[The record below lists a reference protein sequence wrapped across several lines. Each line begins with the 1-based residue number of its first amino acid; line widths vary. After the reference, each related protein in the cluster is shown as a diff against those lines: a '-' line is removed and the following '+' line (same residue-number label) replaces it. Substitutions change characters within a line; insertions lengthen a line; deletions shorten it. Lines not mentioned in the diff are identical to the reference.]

1 MNPGNHRGVF
11 ALEVEASDTIE
22 NVKAKIQDLLYIPP
36 DEQRLIFAAR
46 ELVVVCGVIEQG
58 FILSDSNSIWYYNIQ
73 NDNIIHLVSPH
84 YPYILVQTLAGRIFP
99 LEVKPFDTI
108 GKVKANIQNVECYP
122 QDQQSL
128 FYLTDQELD
137 DGSTLEHYNILEG
150 SIINLVMLNSG
161 EILLAING
169 STTLVAHP
177 SDTIVST
184 KAKIYDKK
192 GFSPDQQRLFL
203 DGKEL
208 EDSCTLSQ
216 YSIRNNSTLN
226 LVLLLLHG
234 SSILVR
240 TPTGSSMVFAVD
252 LYCSIADL
260 KAKIMVSRSIP
271 RKRQTLV
278 FAGMELEDSRN
289 LSYYNIQFG
298 STVHLVYSANPFVF
312 IQTTTGRIFPVAVK
326 LSSTFG
332 SIKAS
337 IEDVEGF
344 PSDQQRIFYAT
355 EEPKDSTTLES
366 YRRALGYTEDS
377 RRLLLHSQMSSDGLL
392 VFINGSIPLVVKSSN
407 AVGSIK
413 VKIQDKLGI
422 PPSQQW
428 LFLADKKQE
437 MPNNLFY
444 GLRTFP
450 AEKEL
455 VDTRTLSFYNIQ
467 QGSILNLELP
477 LLDSLIFVRVLAGN
491 NNIIIPVY
499 AKPDDTVEKIM
510 PKIHN
515 RTGIP
520 SVQQRFYFACDQLPK
535 RCTLSMLGI
544 QKGMTIQLMER
555 FPGHGMQIY
564 VKLVNGKTI
573 VQEVEAF
580 DYIHNVK
587 AKIQDKE
594 GISHGQQRLVFLH
607 EELGEHRTLSY
618 YNIRNESIIHF
629 VSSLHPFIFV
639 QPWRG
644 KVFPIQV
651 DLSDTIED
659 VKVKIQEMESFQ
671 LNQQKLFLAD
681 KELDSGRTLSSYG
694 IKEWSTLNLLLNCW
708 IHDGE
713 ILLFVKITSGNT
725 ALLVVDSSATIGH
738 TKAIIQERLGFQPAY
753 QHLTL
758 AGKQLWD
765 GSTLSLCNIQDGMTI
780 QLMCLHHDGQQI
792 FLKDVDGN
800 TTSLVVK
807 LSDTIES
814 VKANI
819 RDQWFIHEQPRLI
832 FSGKLLEEGRTLSS
846 YSIQYMSVINIQLP
860 HCPYILVQTQNG
872 WTFPLVM
879 ELTATIGMVKAAV
892 HYIEGFQQEQQKLFF
907 GSDKELDDNHTLISY
922 CVQEGS
928 TLNLVLSCLI
938 CSETLLF
945 VKMANEKTTI
955 LLVKPSDT
963 IENIKAKIQDKEG
976 IPPIEQCLTFAGKQL
991 QDGHTL
997 AHYNIQANPTL
1008 QLAHQLRII
1017 VITLAGETT
1026 TLVAESSNTIE
1037 DVKTMLQKK
1046 QGFLLDQ
1053 QSLIFA
1059 GKQLKETL
1067 TLSEYNIKNGSILHV
1082 LRRVHSFQI
1091 FVKNFLGNTIALEVE
1106 SSNTVASIKSKVKD
1120 KEGSLPD
1127 QQRLIFAGKQLEDGH
1142 TLSEYNIQ
1150 AESTL
1155 QLELQAGQFHSHM
1168 FWLCVC
1174 ICVCVWGGG
1183 GGGEGGIGS

>member
-1 MNPGNHRGVF
+1 MNPGDHRGLFV
-11 ALEVEASDTIE
+11 LDVKASDPVD
-22 NVKAKIQDLLYIPP
+22 NVMAKIQDVLYIPP
-36 DEQRLIFAAR
+36 DEQRLIFAGR
-46 ELVVVCGVIEQG
+46 ELKQG
-58 FILSDSNSIWYYNIQ
+58 YYYSNDLAGYNIQ
-73 NDNIIHLVSPH
+73 KESTIYLLSPLD
-84 YPYILVQTLAGRIFP
+84 PYILVQPLAGRIFP
-99 LEVKPFDTI
+99 LVVKPFDTI
-108 GKVKANIQNVECYP
+108 GKVKASIQAVQCYP

-128 FYLTDQELD
+128 FYPTEKELD
-137 DGSTLEHYNILEG
+137 DAYTLEHYNILEG
-150 SIINLVMLNSG
+150 SIINLVMLNG
-161 EILLAING
+161 EEILLFINGSTTLG

-192 GFSPDQQRLFL
+192 GISPDQQRLFL

-216 YSIRNNSTLN
+216 YNIRNNSTLN
-226 LVLLLLHG
+226 LVLLHG

-240 TPTGSSMVFAVD
+240 TPTGSSIVFAVD
-252 LYCSIADL
+252 VYSSIANL
-260 KAKIMVSRSIP
+260 KAKIMDSESIP

-278 FAGMELEDSRN
+278 FAGMELDDYHN

-298 STVHLVYSANPFVF
+298 STVHLVYSANPFVI
-312 IQTTTGRIFPVAVK
+312 IQTTTGRIFPVAGK
-326 LSSTFG
+326 FSSTIG
-332 SIKAS
+332 SIKAN
-337 IEDVEGF
+337 IEAVEGF
-344 PSDQQRIFYAT
+344 PSDQQRLFYAT
-355 EEPKDSTTLES
+355 EEPKDSTTLETYS
-366 YRRALGYTEDS
+366 GAFGST

-392 VFINGSIPLVVKSSN
+392 VFINGSIPLVVKSCN

-413 VKIQDKLGI
+413 VKMQDKLGI
-422 PPSQQW
+422 PPYQQR

-444 GLRTFP
+444 ELRTFP
-450 AEKEL
+450 SEKEL

-491 NNIIIPVY
+491 NIIIPVY
-499 AKPDDTVEKIM
+499 AKPDDTVKKIM

-520 SVQQRFYFACDQLPK
+520 SVQQRLYFACDQLPK

-555 FPGHGMQIY
+555 LPGDGMQIY

-573 VQEVEAF
+573 VLEVEAF
-580 DYIHNVK
+580 DYIDNVK

-594 GISHGQQRLVFLH
+594 GISHDQQRLIFLH
-607 EELGEHRTLSY
+607 EQLGEYRTLSH

-629 VSSLHPFIFV
+629 VSSLHSFIFV

-659 VKVKIQEMESFQ
+659 VKAKIQEMESFQ

-681 KELDSGRTLSSYG
+681 KELESGQILSSYG
-694 IKEWSTLNLLLNCW
+694 IEEESTMNLLLNCW

-713 ILLFVKITSGNT
+713 ILLFVKISSGNT
-725 ALLVVDSSATIGH
+725 ALLVVDSSATIEH
-738 TKAIIQERLGFQPAY
+738 TKAIIQEKLGFPPAY

-792 FLKDVDGN
+792 FLKNVAGN

-807 LSDTIES
+807 LSDTIGS

-819 RDQWFIHEQPRLI
+819 QDQEGIPLHEQPRLI

-846 YSIQYMSVINIQLP
+846 YSIQYMSVIHIQSP

-879 ELTATIGMVKAAV
+879 ELTDTIGMVKAAV

-997 AHYNIQANPTL
+997 AHYNIQENPTL
-1008 QLAHQLRII
+1008 QLAHQLCII
-1017 VITLAGETT
+1017 VSTLTGETT
-1026 TLVAESSNTIE
+1026 TLVAEPSNTIE

-1046 QGFLLDQ
+1046 QSFPLDQ
-1053 QSLIFA
+1053 HRLFFA

-1106 SSNTVASIKSKVKD
+1106 SSNTIASIKSKIKD

-1142 TLSEYNIQ
+1142 TLSECNIQ

-1155 QLELQAGQFHSHM
+1155 QLELQAGQFHPHNVSVVRVHM
-1168 FWLCVC
+1168 
-1174 ICVCVWGGG
+1174 WGWGDRLL
-1183 GGGEGGIGS
+1183 